1 MREDGEEAADETSQV
16 SSYNETMYDGDH
28 VLWKPYIMAGKTFYH
43 GKDRRSQM
51 KKIWE
56 TAVILFAAMSFW
68 GMLYPDLCFTGDVCV
83 VMEMETDEDDVTPT
97 DANNQKQKAVWGD
110 SRQTASNSDIYQAE
124 PGQIRI
130 RSRLLE
136 LWNQRIVGITAEA
149 RELQDSDSQR
159 AVQHEGRKK

>member
-1 MREDGEEAADETSQV
+1 
-16 SSYNETMYDGDH
+16 
-28 VLWKPYIMAGKTFYH
+28 
-43 GKDRRSQM
+43 M

-97 DANNQKQKAVWGD
+97 DSNNQKQKAVWGD
-110 SRQTASNSDIYQAE
+110 SRQTASNSDIYEAE